1 MTHTPK
7 RTRPAGASPPAGR
20 PSDAPVRPAGAGVPA
35 SSARVS
41 PVPPPV
47 SPAAPGPLPGGGGG
61 PALGGGFAL
70 LPFVVERPAGL
81 PATNA
86 TWAWSLRRF
95 ARHAVWL
102 LPGYAVLYGLLTL
115 TGADGANPAAF
126 LADGR
131 PLHLIG
137 WVIAV
142 WLGLLA
148 LMALTGLL
156 VATRSRREAAA
167 GLLVALAGALL
178 MLPFAAL
185 PEEVSSTGAK
195 VLAAAGAT
203 VYSAGW
209 LLAGWALIRSGVFS
223 YVDGVLLMLAGPM
236 LGVGGMFV
244 SALQTLGAMFALASG
259 IGVAWRAGRLV
270 PQVHPATPAD
280 PAAPPATATP

>member
-1 MTHTPK
+1 MSHASK
-7 RTRPAGASPPAGR
+7 RTRPTGAVPPAGR
-20 PSDAPVRPAGAGVPA
+20 PTETPARPGGVPA
-35 SSARVS
+35 SVS
-41 PVPPPV
+41 PSSAVPV
-47 SPAAPGPLPGGGGG
+47 SPAVDGRAP
-61 PALGGGFAL
+61 AGGFAL

-102 LPGYAVLYGLLTL
+102 LPGYAVIYGLLTL
-115 TGADGANPAAF
+115 TDANGADPGAF
-126 LADGR
+126 LASGR

-142 WLGLLA
+142 WLGLFA

-156 VATRSRREAAA
+156 VATRSRRTAAA
-167 GLLVALAGALL
+167 GLLVALAGVLL

-185 PEEVSSTGAK
+185 PEEVASTGAR

-209 LLAGWALIRSGVFS
+209 LLAGWALITSGVFS
-223 YVDGVLLMLAGPM
+223 YLDGVLLMLAGPM
-236 LGVGGMFV
+236 FGVGGMFI
-244 SALQTLGAMFALASG
+244 SSLQTLGAMFALASG
-259 IGVAWRAGRLV
+259 VGVAWRAGRLV
-270 PQVHPATPAD
+270 PEVRPADPGRPATP
-280 PAAPPATATP
+280 PAAATG